1 MLEGLEDKVRRIL
14 PENRRKIQTIDN
26 TREKNYLRD
35 QTRWSRKKENR
46 ESGEKVV
53 VKETT

>member
-14 PENRRKIQTIDN
+14 PENRRKIQSIDN
-26 TREKNYLRD
+26 TREKNCLRD